1 MKRIR
6 LLLVLSVLFSTPLSL
21 YANPEKKLSLETRK
35 KTLLEIANDLK
46 RFGDDV
52 KSRIA
57 IKQIK
62 EAKNQ
67 SELNTAIDPMTLI
80 DVSINPESRVKISST
95 NSKITLAQNESRF
108 FVIRIDNTA
117 GITATLNLSPIDLAT
132 DPPTLA
138 KWCTI
143 EVVNDL
149 IFSNHFS
156 GKKQEYKLMKIT
168 PKFAGLKEIRI
179 SGDAGQ
185 GTQDLGFRAT
195 ADLLLEVNSKE
206 N

>member
-1 MKRIR
+1 VKRIR

>member
-67 SELNTAIDPMTLI
+67 SELNTAIDPMSLI

>member
-6 LLLVLSVLFSTPLSL
+6 LLLVLSVLFSIPLSL

>member
-156 GKKQEYKLMKIT
+156 GKKQEYKLIKIT

>member
-6 LLLVLSVLFSTPLSL
+6 LLLVLSILFSTPLSL

>member
-132 DPPTLA
+132 APPSLA

-149 IFSNHFS
+149 VFSNHFS

-168 PKFAGLKEIRI
+168 PNFAGLKEIRI

>member
-6 LLLVLSVLFSTPLSL
+6 LLLVQSVLFSIPLSL

>member
-6 LLLVLSVLFSTPLSL
+6 LLLVLSVLFSIPLSL

-108 FVIRIDNTA
+108 FVIRVDNTA

>member
-46 RFGDDV
+46 RFGDDI

>member
-46 RFGDDV
+46 RFGDDI

-95 NSKITLAQNESRF
+95 NSKITLAPNESRF
-108 FVIRIDNTA
+108 FVIRVDNTA

-168 PKFAGLKEIRI
+168 PNFAGLKEIRI

>member
-95 NSKITLAQNESRF
+95 NSKITLAPNESRF
-108 FVIRIDNTA
+108 FVIRVDNTA

-149 IFSNHFS
+149 VFSNHFS

-168 PKFAGLKEIRI
+168 PNFAGLKEIRI

>member
-6 LLLVLSVLFSTPLSL
+6 LLLVLSILFSTPLSL

-95 NSKITLAQNESRF
+95 NSKITLAPNESRF
-108 FVIRIDNTA
+108 FVIRVDNTA

-168 PKFAGLKEIRI
+168 PNFAGLKEIRI

>member
-6 LLLVLSVLFSTPLSL
+6 LLLVLSVLFSIPLSL

-143 EVVNDL
+143 EVVNDV

>member
-95 NSKITLAQNESRF
+95 NSKITLAPNESRF
-108 FVIRIDNTA
+108 FVIRVDNTA

-168 PKFAGLKEIRI
+168 PNFAGLKEIRI

>member
-6 LLLVLSVLFSTPLSL
+6 LLLVLSILFSTPLSL

-132 DPPTLA
+132 DPPSLA

>member
-46 RFGDDV
+46 RFGDDI

-95 NSKITLAQNESRF
+95 NSKITLAPNESRF

-168 PKFAGLKEIRI
+168 PNFAGLKEIRI

>member
-57 IKQIK
+57 IKQIN

-95 NSKITLAQNESRF
+95 NSKITLAPNESRF

>member
-132 DPPTLA
+132 DPPSLA

-149 IFSNHFS
+149 VFSNHFS

-168 PKFAGLKEIRI
+168 PNFAGLKEIRI

>member
-6 LLLVLSVLFSTPLSL
+6 LLLVLSVLFSIPLSL

-46 RFGDDV
+46 RFGDDI

-80 DVSINPESRVKISST
+80 DVSINPGTKMVTQCGKDHQKST
-95 NSKITLAQNESRF
+95 ILLSFGHPSELRLWRTGMLFLTKSK
-108 FVIRIDNTA
+108 
-117 GITATLNLSPIDLAT
+117 
-132 DPPTLA
+132 
-138 KWCTI
+138 
-143 EVVNDL
+143 
-149 IFSNHFS
+149 
-156 GKKQEYKLMKIT
+156 GK
-168 PKFAGLKEIRI
+168 
-179 SGDAGQ
+179 
-185 GTQDLGFRAT
+185 
-195 ADLLLEVNSKE
+195 
-206 N
+206 

>member
-46 RFGDDV
+46 RFGDDI

-168 PKFAGLKEIRI
+168 PNFAGLKEIRI

>member
-67 SELNTAIDPMTLI
+67 SELNTAIDQMTLI